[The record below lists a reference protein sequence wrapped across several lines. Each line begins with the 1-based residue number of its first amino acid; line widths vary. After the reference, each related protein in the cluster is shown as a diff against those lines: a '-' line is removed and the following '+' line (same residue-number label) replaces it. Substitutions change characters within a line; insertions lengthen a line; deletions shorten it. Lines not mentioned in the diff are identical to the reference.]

1 MKNRPFIKPAVQVIL
16 DIVITG
22 ISTRMILGIQ
32 AWQDLRLI
40 TLSVLIALVNQNGG
54 IEQECS

>member
-1 MKNRPFIKPAVQVIL
+1 MKNRPFIKPAMQVIL

-32 AWQDLRLI
+32 AWKDLGLVA
-40 TLSVLIALVNQNGG
+40 LPVLISLVNQNGG
-54 IEQECS
+54 IE

>member
-1 MKNRPFIKPAVQVIL
+1 MQVIL